1 MIVARWL
8 VRLEIPILTA
18 IYVYFVISD
27 QVPLAA
33 FGLLLLIWLARWW
46 TTKRLTLTT
55 PFDLP
60 ILLLLAWLPLSLSV
74 SIYTWQSLPKV
85 YGVILGVTFFY
96 AIVNT
101 IQSRRDL
108 SWAVFWLVVVCAA
121 ISFAGL
127 VGTDWA
133 QNKIISASF
142 IYDRLPR
149 FIQGIPRSIAGGFAR
164 NGVGGTLTFVVPLLA
179 SLSLAR
185 IKWDADERRPTRTNS
200 LFQRSSAWLWRSAP
214 QSVRVQFKF
223 IVMAAFLLA
232 IGTLALTQ
240 SRGGLLG
247 AAVGLLGVAIWRE
260 RRFAWLLVI
269 GAIGLAVLVATG
281 YGNALVN
288 FVLQMDARSGTL
300 ASRMEVWQR
309 GLMMVQDYPFT
320 GIGIGTYNSIAHLLY
335 PFFIAAPD
343 EVVAHAHNNLL
354 EVAVDVG
361 IPGLIAYI
369 ALLTGF
375 VVAATRAYRATIDTG
390 VRALI
395 VGLGLGMLAHQV
407 FGLTDAFILG
417 TKPGVLLW
425 VFFAFTMV
433 IYRQQTTDGGP
444 PFESVGGPRSAV

>member
-1 MIVARWL
+1 
-8 VRLEIPILTA
+8 
-18 IYVYFVISD
+18 
-27 QVPLAA
+27 
-33 FGLLLLIWLARWW
+33 
-46 TTKRLTLTT
+46 
-55 PFDLP
+55 
-60 ILLLLAWLPLSLSV
+60 
-74 SIYTWQSLPKV
+74 
-85 YGVILGVTFFY
+85 
-96 AIVNT
+96 
-101 IQSRRDL
+101 
-108 SWAVFWLVVVCAA
+108 
-121 ISFAGL
+121 
-127 VGTDWA
+127 
-133 QNKIISASF
+133 
-142 IYDRLPR
+142 
-149 FIQGIPRSIAGGFAR
+149 
-164 NGVGGTLTFVVPLLA
+164 
-179 SLSLAR
+179 
-185 IKWDADERRPTRTNS
+185 
-200 LFQRSSAWLWRSAP
+200 
-214 QSVRVQFKF
+214 
-223 IVMAAFLLA
+223 MAAFLLA